1 MAIKFIRKMKAFN
14 RRQSVR
20 LNISCLAKYSVEGVA
35 KRVSTLT
42 NLINVSEGGAL
53 VVTFD
58 VQLVPK
64 TKVELQFQMPNLAK
78 PIVVQGEVVQSHP
91 KKKSVYQ
98 AGVRFLNL
106 KEEDRQALRNFINR
120 VAAPKKRTA

>member
-1 MAIKFIRKMKAFN
+1 MAIKFIRKMKPFN

-20 LNISCLAKYSVEGVA
+20 LNISCLAKYSVEGLA

-53 VVTFD
+53 VVTFG

-64 TKVELQFQMPNLAK
+64 TKVELQFQMPNIAR
-78 PIVVQGEVVQSHP
+78 PIVAQGEVVQSHP
-91 KKKSVYQ
+91 KKKNVYQ

-106 KEEDRQALRNFINR
+106 KEEDRQGLRSFINR
-120 VAAPKKRTA
+120 VLNPKKRTA

>member
-1 MAIKFIRKMKAFN
+1 MVIKFIRKMRSFN

-64 TKVELQFQMPNLAK
+64 TKVELQFQIPSFSR
-78 PIVVQGEVVQSHP
+78 PVVVQGEVVQSHP
-91 KKKSVYQ
+91 KKKNVYQ

-106 KEEDRQALRNFINR
+106 KEEDRQGLRSFISRATN
-120 VAAPKKRTA
+120 PKKRAS